1 MDRIGIPR
9 GFLYYR
15 YGILWKSFFDV
26 LEIPYIVSDNTTYKT
41 LERGKNI
48 ALDEACLSMKIFLGQ
63 IDEIKDKCDTIFI
76 PRIYSLKKNE
86 QVCTNF
92 NALYD
97 LVRVLFNKKIL
108 NYNVDVEHHNSEK
121 KAFILLGKEL
131 GFSYF
136 ESNNAYLIA
145 KEKEELYLDKLK
157 KSGLEKLRSKKKKVL
172 LLGHSYNLLD
182 SLIGGSVTKY
192 LKEND
197 IEIIYSH
204 EIDRNIIED
213 ECKRIS
219 KTIHWTMN
227 KELLGAFS
235 YYKDKVDG
243 IILISAF
250 PCGPDSLTNEMIIR
264 KKGNSKVLLLTFEE
278 INSDIAI
285 ITRLESFIDMLKG
298 GIHL

>member
-63 IDEIKDKCDTIFI
+63 INEIKDKCDTIFI

-145 KEKEELYLDKLK
+145 KEKE
-157 KSGLEKLRSKKKKVL
+157 
-172 LLGHSYNLLD
+172 
-182 SLIGGSVTKY
+182 
-192 LKEND
+192 
-197 IEIIYSH
+197 
-204 EIDRNIIED
+204 
-213 ECKRIS
+213 
-219 KTIHWTMN
+219 
-227 KELLGAFS
+227 A
-235 YYKDKVDG
+235 
-243 IILISAF
+243 
-250 PCGPDSLTNEMIIR
+250 
-264 KKGNSKVLLLTFEE
+264 
-278 INSDIAI
+278 
-285 ITRLESFIDMLKG
+285 
-298 GIHL
+298 

>member
-1 MDRIGIPR
+1 MYKDMVMKTFDRMAHDNNMESDQDLYRCIEAGR
-9 GFLYYR
+9 GYTGR
-15 YGILWKSFFDV
+15 DVNAIFDEWYV
-26 LEIPYIVSDNTTYKT
+26 
-41 LERGKNI
+41 
-48 ALDEACLSMKIFLGQ
+48 
-63 IDEIKDKCDTIFI
+63 
-76 PRIYSLKKNE
+76 
-86 QVCTNF
+86 
-92 NALYD
+92 
-97 LVRVLFNKKIL
+97 
-108 NYNVDVEHHNSEK
+108 
-121 KAFILLGKEL
+121 
-131 GFSYF
+131 
-136 ESNNAYLIA
+136 
-145 KEKEELYLDKLK
+145 DKLK
-157 KSGLEKLRSKKKKVL
+157 KSGLEKLKSKKKKVL

-219 KTIHWTMN
+219 KTVHWTMN

-243 IILISAF
+243 IILITAF